1 MSEPGQ
7 TLLPEY
13 FDALY
18 TADPDPWKIRGKP
31 PYERDK
37 YALTL
42 EAMSKPRYPLPRSR
56 SAVRSAF

>member
-1 MSEPGQ
+1 MSEPDQ

-18 TADPDPWKIRGKP
+18 TADPDPWKFAVS
-31 PYERDK
+31 PYEREK

-42 EAMSKPRYPLPRSR
+42 EAMPKPRYRSASR
-56 SAVRSAF
+56 SAARSAF

>member
-7 TLLPEY
+7 TLRPEY

-18 TADPDPWKIRGKP
+18 TADPDPWKFAAS

-42 EAMSKPRYPLPRSR
+42 GAMQKPRIVLRSR